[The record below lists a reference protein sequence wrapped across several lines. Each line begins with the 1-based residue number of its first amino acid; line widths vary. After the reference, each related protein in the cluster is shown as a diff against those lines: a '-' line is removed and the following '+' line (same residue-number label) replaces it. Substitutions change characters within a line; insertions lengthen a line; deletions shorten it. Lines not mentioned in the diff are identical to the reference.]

1 MTKLNMDN
9 VRKIEQDL
17 QKDVDYVI
25 SHYLQERK
33 SSYRQ
38 CTEEEMAMACQL
50 VRQKNRQRVQIC
62 YHKYEY
68 SHIDK
73 RYSYDIK
80 NITLND

>member
-1 MTKLNMDN
+1 MTKLNMEN

-33 SSYRQ
+33 SSQRH

-50 VRQKNRQRVQIC
+50 VRQKNRQRVLIC
-62 YHKYEY
+62 YHKYDY
-68 SHIDK
+68 SQTDK
-73 RYSYDIK
+73 RYSYDIE